1 MVIEIVIFLCYN
13 EIKIVM
19 KGHIFMDERYY
30 IEIQVLDKV
39 EEILDIFKEYSPKV
53 YSKTD
58 SGYDWLEED
67 DSKCIV
73 FENPNYD
80 QQIEIDVGDMGE
92 FLLFFAKSHA
102 HYANYQLDY
111 DQLIECIR
119 NILNNNV
126 CAGVITDINDK
137 WYGSA
142 FFGKEEIIKKPQE
155 VFEFVF
161 KEKEFYEKLT
171 RHGYKIEYAFWN
183 PKDNKTFNQIGKT

>member
-1 MVIEIVIFLCYN
+1 
-13 EIKIVM
+13 
-19 KGHIFMDERYY
+19 MDDRYY

-39 EEILDIFKEYSPKV
+39 EEILDVFKEYSPKV

-80 QQIEIDVGDMGE
+80 QQIEIDVGDMSE
-92 FLLFFAKSHA
+92 FSLFFAKSHV

-119 NILNNNV
+119 NILNNDV
-126 CAGVITDINDK
+126 CAGVITDSNGK
-137 WYGSA
+137 WYGST
-142 FFGKEEIIKKPQE
+142 FCDKEEIIKKPQE

-161 KEKEFYEKLT
+161 KEKEFCDKLT
-171 RHGYKIEYAFWN
+171 SHGYKIEYTFWN
-183 PKDNKTFNQIGKT
+183 PKDNKTFNQIEEI